1 MSGYEAVIGLEV
13 HAQLLTG
20 SKIFCGCTTA
30 FGLSPNTNTCPV
42 CLGLPG
48 TLPVLN
54 REAVE
59 FGIRLGLAL
68 NCTIESRNVF
78 ARKNYFYPDLPKGYQ
93 ITQFESPLC
102 TRGHLDIESGGAP
115 KRIGIRRIHMEEDAG
130 KNIHDESRGRSYID
144 FNRAGVPLLEIVSE
158 PDMSTSGEAVAYLR
172 ELRLI
177 LVHLG
182 ISDGNMEQGSFRC
195 DANIS
200 VRPAGA
206 AGFGTRTELKNM
218 NSFRNVQ
225 RALDHEIQRQSAII
239 DSGSSVVQETLS
251 WNAIL
256 GATRPMRSKEESH
269 DYRYFPDPDLVPV
282 VIDEAWT
289 ATVRKNLPELPSA
302 RRRRFMD
309 RYGLPTY
316 DAEQLTQ
323 EPALA
328 DYYEQCVSLL
338 DAPKDI
344 SNWVM
349 SELTRVMHET
359 GVDVRGLKITPAMLT
374 DLISLVKAGTVSGLA
389 AKDVITEMAATG
401 RNASSIVEELGMAQV
416 SDETELK
423 ALILGIIE
431 ANPGQVTKYRQ
442 GKTQL
447 LGFFVG
453 EAMKASKGRANPKVA
468 GTIIRELL
476 NP

>member
-1 MSGYEAVIGLEV
+1 
-13 HAQLLTG
+13 
-20 SKIFCGCTTA
+20 
-30 FGLSPNTNTCPV
+30 
-42 CLGLPG
+42 
-48 TLPVLN
+48 
-54 REAVE
+54 
-59 FGIRLGLAL
+59 
-68 NCTIESRNVF
+68 
-78 ARKNYFYPDLPKGYQ
+78 
-93 ITQFESPLC
+93 
-102 TRGHLDIESGGAP
+102 
-115 KRIGIRRIHMEEDAG
+115 
-130 KNIHDESRGRSYID
+130 
-144 FNRAGVPLLEIVSE
+144 
-158 PDMSTSGEAVAYLR
+158 
-172 ELRLI
+172 
-177 LVHLG
+177 
-182 ISDGNMEQGSFRC
+182 
-195 DANIS
+195 

-309 RYGLPTY
+309 LYGLPTY

>member
-1 MSGYEAVIGLEV
+1 M
-13 HAQLLTG
+13 
-20 SKIFCGCTTA
+20 
-30 FGLSPNTNTCPV
+30 
-42 CLGLPG
+42 
-48 TLPVLN
+48 
-54 REAVE
+54 
-59 FGIRLGLAL
+59 AL

-302 RRRRFMD
+302 RRRRFWD
-309 RYGLPTY
+309 LYGLPTY

>member
-309 RYGLPTY
+309 LYGLPTY

-389 AKDVITEMAATG
+389 AKEVITEMAATG

>member
-251 WNAIL
+251 WNAGL

-309 RYGLPTY
+309 LYGLPTY

>member
-200 VRPAGA
+200 VRPSGA

-289 ATVRKNLPELPSA
+289 ATVRKNQPELPSA

-309 RYGLPTY
+309 RYGLPAY

-389 AKDVITEMAATG
+389 AKEVITEMAATG

-431 ANPGQVTKYRQ
+431 ANPGQVAKYRE

-468 GTIIRELL
+468 ATIIRELL

>member
-1 MSGYEAVIGLEV
+1 VSGYEAVIGLEV

-251 WNAIL
+251 WNAGL

-309 RYGLPTY
+309 LYGLPTY

>member
-30 FGLSPNTNTCPV
+30 FGLSSNTNTCPV

-309 RYGLPTY
+309 RYGLPAY

>member
-309 RYGLPTY
+309 LYGLPTY

-389 AKDVITEMAATG
+389 AKEVITEMAATG

-431 ANPGQVTKYRQ
+431 ANPGQVAKYRE

>member
-1 MSGYEAVIGLEV
+1 VSGYEAVIGLEV

-68 NCTIESRNVF
+68 NCTIEGRNVF

-200 VRPAGA
+200 VRPSGA

-309 RYGLPTY
+309 LYGLPTY

>member
-256 GATRPMRSKEESH
+256 GATRPLRSKEESH

-309 RYGLPTY
+309 LYGLPTY

>member
-309 RYGLPTY
+309 LYGLPTY

-453 EAMKASKGRANPKVA
+453 EVMKASRGRANPKVA

>member
-1 MSGYEAVIGLEV
+1 
-13 HAQLLTG
+13 
-20 SKIFCGCTTA
+20 
-30 FGLSPNTNTCPV
+30 
-42 CLGLPG
+42 
-48 TLPVLN
+48 
-54 REAVE
+54 
-59 FGIRLGLAL
+59 
-68 NCTIESRNVF
+68 
-78 ARKNYFYPDLPKGYQ
+78 
-93 ITQFESPLC
+93 
-102 TRGHLDIESGGAP
+102 
-115 KRIGIRRIHMEEDAG
+115 MEEDAG

-144 FNRAGVPLLEIVSE
+144 FKRAGVPLLEIVSE

-218 NSFRNVQ
+218 NSFRNGQ

-256 GATRPMRSKEESH
+256 GATRPCDPRRRATTTGTSRPGPRAGGDRRGMDGHCQEE
-269 DYRYFPDPDLVPV
+269 P
-282 VIDEAWT
+282 A
-289 ATVRKNLPELPSA
+289 ELPSA

-309 RYGLPTY
+309 LYGLPTY

-423 ALILGIIE
+423 ALILGSSRPI
-431 ANPGQVTKYRQ
+431 PDR
-442 GKTQL
+442 
-447 LGFFVG
+447 
-453 EAMKASKGRANPKVA
+453 
-468 GTIIRELL
+468 
-476 NP
+476 

>member
-93 ITQFESPLC
+93 ITQFENPLC
-102 TRGHLDIESGGAP
+102 TRGYLDIESGGAP

-309 RYGLPTY
+309 LYGLPTY

>member
-309 RYGLPTY
+309 LYGLPTY

-431 ANPGQVTKYRQ
+431 ANPGQVAKYRE